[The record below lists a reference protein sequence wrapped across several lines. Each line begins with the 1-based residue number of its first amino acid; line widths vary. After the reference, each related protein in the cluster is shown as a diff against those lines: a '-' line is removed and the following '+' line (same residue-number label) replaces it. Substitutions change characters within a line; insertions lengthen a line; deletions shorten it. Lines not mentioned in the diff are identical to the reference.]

1 MTEDIWQSL
10 REMEFDPFVPE
21 EDRIRPFFTAAMKQ
35 AVSDAMK
42 GNKCCL
48 GRVLSEE
55 TKKKIGDANRGKPS
69 YWKGKTLPPEMVAK
83 MKANLPDRK
92 GSNNPRS
99 STWRLQFED
108 GRVVVT
114 ESLQTWAVEN
124 GYPPTSVRNLYN
136 GRGVKNYRGI
146 VKVEK
151 LNNISVQEVR

>member
-1 MTEDIWQSL
+1 MTDIWQSL
-10 REMEFDPFVPE
+10 REMDWDVVPE
-21 EDRIRPFFTAAMKQ
+21 KDIIQQSIPDSMRQ
-35 AVSDAMK
+35 AISDSLK
-42 GNKCCL
+42 GNKNCL

-69 YWKGKTLPPEMVAK
+69 CWKGKTLPPETVAK

-92 GSNNPRS
+92 GANNARAA
-99 STWRLQFED
+99 TWRIEFED

-114 ESLQTWAVEN
+114 KSLQTWAVDN

-136 GRGVKNYRGI
+136 GRGVKNYKGM

-151 LNNISVQEVR
+151 LNNTRDQEVR

>member
-1 MTEDIWQSL
+1 
-10 REMEFDPFVPE
+10 
-21 EDRIRPFFTAAMKQ
+21 MKF
-35 AVSDAMK
+35 K
-42 GNKCCL
+42 
-48 GRVLSEE
+48 E

-83 MKANLPDRK
+83 MKANRPDRF
-92 GSNNPRS
+92 GANNSRAA
-99 STWRLQFED
+99 TWRIEFED

-114 ESLQTWAVEN
+114 ESIQTWAVEN

-151 LNNISVQEVR
+151 LNKTQDQEVR